1 RLIIIATHNPAI
13 WEMADEVFTMDHL
26 K

>member
-1 RLIIIATHNPAI
+1 ATHNPAI
-13 WEMADEVFTMDHL
+13 WEMADEVFTMDRL

>member
-1 RLIIIATHNPAI
+1 IIATHNPAI